1 MTDVTKNYEENWE
14 TIQKKLI
21 MIATEEKDNMNVQ
34 KILAVGEKE
43 HQKVNK
49 FNTISYSHL

>member
-34 KILAVGEKE
+34 KILAVGEKDTSE
-43 HQKVNK
+43 GK
-49 FNTISYSHL
+49 